1 MISPKLDNC
10 AESVYELNSQLNV
23 DDRLALRK
31 DVKLACVRLITLMRL
46 HDQGLNDII
55 VLEDMDMGKLQN
67 KVAVI
72 TGGASGIGAA
82 TARLFAA
89 EGAKIVIVDLNEE
102 KGKAFENE
110 LTSQQ
115 AEALFIK
122 ANITDE
128 AEVAKLFQQT
138 IEAFGA
144 VDIVF
149 NNAGIGHVQPSH
161 ELEYSEW
168 RNTVNV
174 DLDGVFL
181 VAREAIREMLKAGGG
196 TIVNTASMYGW
207 VGSPGSAAYNA
218 AKGGVVNLTRSLAL
232 EYAEHH
238 IRVNALCPGFIDT
251 PIIPEESK
259 QALAAATP
267 LKRLGLPEEM
277 AKAVLFLASEDSS
290 FMTGNSLI
298 VDGGYTAQ

>member
-1 MISPKLDNC
+1 
-10 AESVYELNSQLNV
+10 
-23 DDRLALRK
+23 
-31 DVKLACVRLITLMRL
+31 
-46 HDQGLNDII
+46 
-55 VLEDMDMGKLQN
+55 MGKLQD

-82 TARLFAA
+82 TAKLFVK
-89 EGAKIVIVDLNEE
+89 EGAKVVLVDLNEE
-102 KGKAFENE
+102 KGKVFEEE
-110 LTSQQ
+110 LKTLK

-122 ANITDE
+122 ANITSE
-128 AEVAKLFQQT
+128 EEVANVFKQT
-138 IEAFGA
+138 VEAFGT
-144 VDIVF
+144 VDVVF
-149 NNAGIGHVQPSH
+149 NNAGIGRVHPTH
-161 ELEYSEW
+161 DLEYSEW

-181 VAREAIREMLKAGGG
+181 VAREAIREMLKTGGG

-232 EYAEHH
+232 EYADKN
-238 IRVNALCPGFIDT
+238 IRVNSLCPGFIDT

-259 QALAAATP
+259 QTLSEMTP
-267 LKRLGLPEEM
+267 MKRLGLADEM
-277 AKAVLFLASEDSS
+277 AKAVLFMASDDSS
-290 FMTGNSLI
+290 YMTGNSLI

>member
-1 MISPKLDNC
+1 MK
-10 AESVYELNSQLNV
+10 
-23 DDRLALRK
+23 
-31 DVKLACVRLITLMRL
+31 
-46 HDQGLNDII
+46 
-55 VLEDMDMGKLQN
+55 KLQN

-82 TARLFAA
+82 TARLFVS
-89 EGAKIVIVDLNEE
+89 EGAKVVLVDLNEE
-102 KGKAFENE
+102 KGKSFEAE
-110 LTSQQ
+110 LKALN

-122 ANITDE
+122 ANITSEQD
-128 AEVAKLFQQT
+128 VADLFKQT
-138 IEAFGA
+138 VEAFGK

-149 NNAGIGHVQPSH
+149 NNAGIGRVQPSH

-181 VAREAIREMLKAGGG
+181 VAREAIREMLKTGGG

-218 AKGGVVNLTRSLAL
+218 AKGGVINLTRSLAL
-232 EYAEHH
+232 EYAEQN
-238 IRVNALCPGFIDT
+238 IRINALCPGFIDT

-259 QALAAATP
+259 QVLSAATP
-267 LKRLGLPEEM
+267 MKRLGKTEEM
-277 AKAVLFLASEDSS
+277 AKAVLFMASDDSS
-290 FMTGNSLI
+290 FMTGNALT

>member
-1 MISPKLDNC
+1 
-10 AESVYELNSQLNV
+10 
-23 DDRLALRK
+23 
-31 DVKLACVRLITLMRL
+31 
-46 HDQGLNDII
+46 
-55 VLEDMDMGKLQN
+55 MGKLQN

-82 TARLFAA
+82 TAKLFVS
-89 EGAKIVIVDLNEE
+89 EGAKVVLVDLNEE
-102 KGKAFENE
+102 KGKAFEAE
-110 LTSQQ
+110 LKALN

-122 ANITDE
+122 ANITSEED
-128 AEVAKLFQQT
+128 VANIFKQT
-138 IEAFGA
+138 IEAFGK
-144 VDIVF
+144 VDVVF
-149 NNAGIGHVQPSH
+149 NNAGIGRVQPSH

-218 AKGGVVNLTRSLAL
+218 AKGGVINLTRSLAL
-232 EYAEHH
+232 EYAEQN
-238 IRVNALCPGFIDT
+238 IRVNSLSPGFIDT

-259 QALAAATP
+259 QLLASMTP
-267 LKRLGLPEEM
+267 MKRLGQAEEM
-277 AKAVLFLASEDSS
+277 AKAVLFMASDDSS

>member
-1 MISPKLDNC
+1 
-10 AESVYELNSQLNV
+10 
-23 DDRLALRK
+23 
-31 DVKLACVRLITLMRL
+31 
-46 HDQGLNDII
+46 
-55 VLEDMDMGKLQN
+55 MGKLQD
-67 KVAVI
+67 KVAII

-82 TARLFAA
+82 TARLFVE
-89 EGAKIVIVDLNEE
+89 EGAKVVLVDLNEE
-102 KGKAFENE
+102 KGKAFEEE
-110 LTSQQ
+110 LKALN
-115 AEALFIK
+115 AEALFVK
-122 ANITDE
+122 ANITSE
-128 AEVAKLFQQT
+128 EEVANIYKQT
-138 IEAFGA
+138 IEAFGK

-149 NNAGIGHVQPSH
+149 NNAGIGRVQPSH

-181 VAREAIREMLKAGGG
+181 VAREAIREFLKADGGV
-196 TIVNTASMYGW
+196 IVNTASMYGW

-232 EYAEHH
+232 EYAEQN

-259 QALAAATP
+259 EVLRGMTP
-267 LKRLGLPEEM
+267 MKRLGQAEEM
-277 AKAVLFLASEDSS
+277 AKAVLFLASDDST

>member
-1 MISPKLDNC
+1 
-10 AESVYELNSQLNV
+10 
-23 DDRLALRK
+23 
-31 DVKLACVRLITLMRL
+31 
-46 HDQGLNDII
+46 
-55 VLEDMDMGKLQN
+55 MGKLQD
-67 KVAVI
+67 KVAII

-82 TARLFAA
+82 TARLFV
-89 EGAKIVIVDLNEE
+89 EQGAKVVLVDLNEE
-102 KGKAFENE
+102 KGKAFEEE
-110 LTSQQ
+110 LRALN
-115 AEALFIK
+115 AEALFVK
-122 ANITDE
+122 ANITSE
-128 AEVAKLFQQT
+128 EEVANIYKQT
-138 IEAFGA
+138 IEAFGK

-149 NNAGIGHVQPSH
+149 NNAGIGRVQPSH

-181 VAREAIREMLKAGGG
+181 VAREAIREFLKAGGG
-196 TIVNTASMYGW
+196 VIVNTASMYGW

-232 EYAEHH
+232 EYAEQN

-259 QALAAATP
+259 QVLRDMTP
-267 LKRLGLPEEM
+267 MKRLGHAEEM
-277 AKAVLFLASEDSS
+277 AKAVLFLASDDST

>member
-1 MISPKLDNC
+1 MDKL
-10 AESVYELNSQLNV
+10 
-23 DDRLALRK
+23 K
-31 DVKLACVRLITLMRL
+31 D
-46 HDQGLNDII
+46 
-55 VLEDMDMGKLQN
+55 

-82 TARLFAA
+82 TARLFVS
-89 EGAKIVIVDLNEE
+89 EGAKVVLVDLNEE
-102 KGKAFENE
+102 KGKAFEQE
-110 LTSQQ
+110 LKALN

-122 ANITDE
+122 ANITSE
-128 AEVAKLFQQT
+128 EEVAGIFKQT
-138 IEAFGA
+138 IEAFGK
-144 VDIVF
+144 VDTVF
-149 NNAGIGHVQPSH
+149 NNAGIGRVHASH
-161 ELEYSEW
+161 DLEYSEW

-218 AKGGVVNLTRSLAL
+218 AKGGVINLTRSLAL
-232 EYAEHH
+232 EYAEQN
-238 IRVNALCPGFIDT
+238 IRVNSLCPGFIDT

-259 QALAAATP
+259 QVLAGLTP
-267 LKRLGLPEEM
+267 MKRLGIADEM
-277 AKAVLFLASEDSS
+277 AKAVLFMACDDSS
-290 FMTGNSLI
+290 FMTGNSLT